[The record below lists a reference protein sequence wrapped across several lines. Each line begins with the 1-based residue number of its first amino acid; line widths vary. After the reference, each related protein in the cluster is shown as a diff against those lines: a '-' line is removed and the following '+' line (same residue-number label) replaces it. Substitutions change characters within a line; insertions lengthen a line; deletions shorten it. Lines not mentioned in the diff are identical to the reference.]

1 LRALSLQYI
10 IEGLKP
16 SKLSVSNIKFSCSV
30 VTGLLSVFED
40 GWKMG
45 GSAFWFVGAGC
56 EIVGEVWE
64 GVVPSNGFD
73 TSF

>member
-1 LRALSLQYI
+1 
-10 IEGLKP
+10 
-16 SKLSVSNIKFSCSV
+16 
-30 VTGLLSVFED
+30 LLSVFED